1 MTQTECYIFCSLASV
16 VTNPQQTHN
25 SVLLKRCAVNE
36 TLRSHPSLLLV
47 FQAIGTKTVKKR
59 SGFVTTYCT
68 LYFMSTNWR
77 KTKWATLP

>member
-47 FQAIGTKTVKKR
+47 FQAIGT
-59 SGFVTTYCT
+59 
-68 LYFMSTNWR
+68 
-77 KTKWATLP
+77 